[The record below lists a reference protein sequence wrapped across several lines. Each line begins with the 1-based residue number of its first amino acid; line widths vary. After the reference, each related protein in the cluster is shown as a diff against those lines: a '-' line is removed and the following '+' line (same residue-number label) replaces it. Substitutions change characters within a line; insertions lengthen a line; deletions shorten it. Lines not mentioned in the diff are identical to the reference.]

1 MRAVL
6 LSLTLETIDMNAL
19 YWLGLSTTMTALFW
33 VPYVLDR
40 FVTVGL
46 WGSML
51 NPSVASAARQSAW
64 ALRAR
69 HAHANAVENLVVFAV
84 LVLVAHALGR
94 AESSMVTTAA
104 LLYFVARLAH
114 FIVYTAGVPG
124 LRTLAFVG
132 GFAAQI
138 MVVLVIITS

>member
-1 MRAVL
+1 MN
-6 LSLTLETIDMNAL
+6 TLH
-19 YWLGLSTTMTALFW
+19 WLGLSAMMTALFW

-46 WGSML
+46 WGSMQ
-51 NPSVASAARQSAW
+51 NPSAASEARQSAW
-64 ALRAR
+64 ALRAK

-94 AESSMVTTAA
+94 ADSSMVTTAA
-104 LLYFVARLAH
+104 LLYFVARLVH

-124 LRTLAFVG
+124 VRTLAFLG

-138 MVVLVIITS
+138 MVALAIFTS